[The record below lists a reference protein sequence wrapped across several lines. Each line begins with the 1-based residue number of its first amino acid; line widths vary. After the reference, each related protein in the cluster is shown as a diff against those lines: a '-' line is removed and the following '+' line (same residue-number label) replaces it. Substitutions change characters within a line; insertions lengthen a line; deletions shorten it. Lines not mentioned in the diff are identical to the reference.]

1 VLEYKKIY
9 TLPFK
14 FEIPNYSSEFLEK
27 RSIIKSWF
35 KYFKRY
41 LYILFKAQSSLEIFH
56 ISDEDVNILWINF
69 SAPSLG
75 DSLMDLS
82 SRVLLTDKNV
92 DLLTHEKNAHL
103 YENDLTFSS
112 VFTNKNEVVNK
123 FYDLVIV
130 DSYSTNS
137 IKIKTD
143 VAFFTPFVGL
153 YGYYNGPEVNRVLF
167 SFHQVNNLLGCLYTE
182 SEVNESAKCSIS
194 ISTHDVKIIESI
206 NLPKN
211 FIAIVIG
218 GEWEYRTYN
227 NWFKVIEKLLSIDD
241 NLMLVLLGS
250 ENAKET
256 EEEILKNISTSNLLS
271 FVSKFTF
278 NQTAQII
285 SKADYLFCC
294 DGGLMHAANAV
305 DTKIIPLFAR
315 LQAEL
320 QLTIPCKAFPLFD
333 LFDVNNILAEDV
345 ILKYIEATNF
355 DHNHLQS

>member
-1 VLEYKKIY
+1 MLEHKKTY

-14 FEIPNYSSEFLEK
+14 FEIPNYTNEFLEK
-27 RSIIKSWF
+27 RSTIKSWI
-35 KYFKRY
+35 KYVKRY
-41 LYILFKAQSSLEIFH
+41 LYILFKGQHSLEIFQ
-56 ISDEDVNILWINF
+56 ISDKHINILWINF

-82 SRVLLTDKNV
+82 SRVLLFDKKV
-92 DLLTHEKNAHL
+92 DLLTDKKNAHL
-103 YENDLTFSS
+103 HNNDLSFSS
-112 VFTNKNEVVNK
+112 VFTNKKEVVNK
-123 FYDLVIV
+123 IYDLVIV
-130 DSYSTNS
+130 DSYSTKS

-143 VAFFTPFVGL
+143 VAFFVPFVGL

-167 SFHQVNNLLGCLYTE
+167 SFHQINNLLGYLHTE
-182 SEVNESAKCSIS
+182 NEVNERAKSSIS
-194 ISTHDVKIIESI
+194 ISAHDIKIIESLK
-206 NLPKN
+206 LPKN

-227 NWFKVIEKLLSIDD
+227 NWCKVIEKLLLIDN
-241 NLMLVLLGS
+241 NLKIILLGS
-250 ENAKET
+250 ENAKEA
-256 EEEILKNISTSNLLS
+256 EEEIFKNIASSNLLS
-271 FVSKFTF
+271 YVTKFSF

-285 SKADYLFCC
+285 SHANYLFCC

-320 QLTIPCKAFPLFD
+320 QLTISCKSFPLFD
-333 LFDVNNILAEDV
+333 LFDVNNISVEDV
-345 ILKYIEATNF
+345 ILKYTEATNS